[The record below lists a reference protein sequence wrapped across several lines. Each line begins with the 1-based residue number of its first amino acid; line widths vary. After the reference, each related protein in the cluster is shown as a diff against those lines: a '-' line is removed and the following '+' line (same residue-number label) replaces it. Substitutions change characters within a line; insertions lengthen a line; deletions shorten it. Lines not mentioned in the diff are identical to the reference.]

1 MRANIIGN
9 SSRLAGANLC
19 TRQDVARLFKVCPGT
34 VSRWALAG
42 HIQVIHLGSGK
53 VWYDFPSVLLYLAL
67 R

>member
-1 MRANIIGN
+1 MRGNIIEQP
-9 SSRLAGANLC
+9 SRLAGGNLC

-34 VSRWALAG
+34 VSRWARAG

-53 VWYDFPSVLLYLAL
+53 VRYDFPSVLSYLAL